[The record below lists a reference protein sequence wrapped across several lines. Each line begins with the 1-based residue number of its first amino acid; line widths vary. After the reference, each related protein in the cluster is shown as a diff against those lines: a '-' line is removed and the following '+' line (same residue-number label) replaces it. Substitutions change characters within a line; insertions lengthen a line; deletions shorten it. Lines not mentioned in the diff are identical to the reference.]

1 MKQMMLGL
9 FLLLLS
15 LWNLVFGW
23 ADQLALLCYISIALL
38 FAGVLV
44 FCLGYANK
52 DRPSPTAPPRLT
64 PIPDPVTGESD
75 VLVDDLFREFSAL
88 LQVEAIALGGSRAGE
103 AYDEASDYD
112 VYLYCTAPIDVETRR
127 SILSRYCFLTELG
140 NHFWEYED
148 NCILRGGTEMDI
160 LYRDLD
166 SFCADVASVVEQC
179 QPRNGYTT
187 CMWHNLLTCRIL
199 YDRDGRLAQA
209 KERFDVPYPYALK
222 EAILR
227 RSHALLSDSLPS
239 YEGQIQKAAKRGD
252 LVSLNHRTAAFLESY
267 FDLLF
272 ALNEQTHPGE
282 KRLVQLC
289 RERCAILPEHFE
301 ENLDR
306 LFSHLFSAP
315 ERVPEDLR
323 RILTALS
330 PLLP

>member
-1 MKQMMLGL
+1 MLGPSSL
-9 FLLLLS
+9 PALQLS
-15 LWNLVFGW
+15 LSRDKLETMHNFLQG
-23 ADQLALLCYISIALL
+23 
-38 FAGVLV
+38 
-44 FCLGYANK
+44 GYSVNQML
-52 DRPSPTAPPRLT
+52 S
-64 PIPDPVTGESD
+64 E
-75 VLVDDLFREFSAL
+75 LFRDLSAL
-88 LQVEAIALGGSRAGE
+88 PQVEAIALGGSRAGE
-103 AYDEASDYD
+103 TYDEASDYD

-148 NCILRGGTEMDI
+148 NCILKGGVEMDI

-166 SFCADVASVVEQC
+166 TFCADVASVVERC
-179 QPRNGYTT
+179 EPRNGYTT

-199 YDRDGRLAQA
+199 YDRDGRLARA
-209 KERFDVPYPYALK
+209 KKRFDVPYPPALK

-227 RSHALLSDSLPS
+227 RSQALLWQSLPA
-239 YEGQIQKAAKRGD
+239 YEGQIKKAAKRGD
-252 LVSLNHRTAAFLESY
+252 PVSLNHRTAAFLESY

-289 RERCAILPEHFE
+289 RERCAILPERFE
-301 ENLDR
+301 ENLDQ

>member
-1 MKQMMLGL
+1 MNQM
-9 FLLLLS
+9 LS
-15 LWNLVFGW
+15 
-23 ADQLALLCYISIALL
+23 
-38 FAGVLV
+38 
-44 FCLGYANK
+44 
-52 DRPSPTAPPRLT
+52 
-64 PIPDPVTGESD
+64 E
-75 VLVDDLFREFSAL
+75 LFRDLSAL
-88 LQVEAIALGGSRAGE
+88 PQVEAIALGGSRAGE
-103 AYDEASDYD
+103 TYDKASDYD

-148 NCILRGGTEMDI
+148 NCILKGGVEMDI

-166 SFCADVASVVEQC
+166 QFCADVASVVERC
-179 QPRNGYTT
+179 EPHNGYTT

-199 YDRDGRLAQA
+199 YDRDGRLARA
-209 KERFDVPYPYALK
+209 KERFHVPYPPALK

-227 RSHALLSDSLPS
+227 RSQALLWQSLPA
-239 YEGQIQKAAKRGD
+239 YEGQIKKAARRGD

-289 RERCAILPEHFE
+289 RERCAILPERFE
-301 ENLDR
+301 ENLDQ

-315 ERVPEDLR
+315 EEVSGDLR
-323 RILTALS
+323 IILAELK

>member
-38 FAGVLV
+38 FAGVIV
-44 FCLGYANK
+44 FGLGYAK
-52 DRPSPTAPPRLT
+52 TGRSTPAAPPALA
-64 PIPDPVTGESD
+64 PAPAEQESAA
-75 VLVDDLFREFSAL
+75 LVEELFRELSAL
-88 LQVEAIALGGSRAGE
+88 PQVEAIALGGSRAGE
-103 AYDEASDYD
+103 VYDEASDYD
-112 VYLYCTAPIDVETRR
+112 VYLYCTGPVPEETRR
-127 SILSRYCFLTELG
+127 AILSRYCVLTELG

-148 NCILRGGTEMDI
+148 NCILKGGVEMDI
-160 LYRDLD
+160 LYRNLD
-166 SFCADVASVVEQC
+166 AFCADVASVVERC
-179 QPRNGYTT
+179 QPHNGYTT

-199 YDRDGRLAQA
+199 YDRSGRLAQA
-209 KERFDVPYPYALK
+209 KQRFDVPYPPALK

-227 RSHALLSDSLPS
+227 RSRALLWESLPA
-239 YEGQIQKAAKRGD
+239 YEGQIKKAAKRRD

-289 RERCAILPEHFE
+289 RETCAILPAHFE
-301 ENLDR
+301 ENLHQ
-306 LFSHLFSAP
+306 LFDHLFSAP
-315 ERVPEDLR
+315 EKVPADLR
-323 RILTALS
+323 RILEALK

>member
-1 MKQMMLGL
+1 MY
-9 FLLLLS
+9 FDS
-15 LWNLVFGW
+15 LC
-23 ADQLALLCYISIALL
+23 AA
-38 FAGVLV
+38 FA
-44 FCLGYANK
+44 
-52 DRPSPTAPPRLT
+52 RL
-64 PIPDPVTGESD
+64 P
-75 VLVDDLFREFSAL
+75 
-88 LQVEAIALGGSRAGE
+88 QVEALALGGSRAGE
-103 AYDEASDYD
+103 QYDEKSDYD
-112 VYLYCTAPIDVETRR
+112 LYVYCTEVPQETVRR
-127 SILSRYCFLTELG
+127 QILAESCSYMELG
-140 NHFWEYED
+140 NRFWELED
-148 NCILRGGTEMDI
+148 DCVLRNGIPIDI
-160 LYRDLD
+160 LYRSLSD
-166 SFCADVASVVEQC
+166 FTRDVASVVEGHWAH
-179 QPRNGYTT
+179 NGYTT

>member
-1 MKQMMLGL
+1 MLGPSSL
-9 FLLLLS
+9 PALQLS
-15 LWNLVFGW
+15 LSRDKLETMHDFLQG
-23 ADQLALLCYISIALL
+23 
-38 FAGVLV
+38 
-44 FCLGYANK
+44 GYSVNQML
-52 DRPSPTAPPRLT
+52 S
-64 PIPDPVTGESD
+64 E
-75 VLVDDLFREFSAL
+75 LFRDLSAL
-88 LQVEAIALGGSRAGE
+88 PQVEAIALGGSRAGE
-103 AYDEASDYD
+103 TYDKASDYD

-148 NCILRGGTEMDI
+148 NCILKGGVEMDI

-166 SFCADVASVVEQC
+166 QFCADVASVVERC
-179 QPRNGYTT
+179 EPHNGYTT

-199 YDRDGRLAQA
+199 YDRDGRLARA
-209 KERFDVPYPYALK
+209 KKRFDVPYPPALK

-227 RSHALLSDSLPS
+227 RSQALLWQSLPA
-239 YEGQIQKAAKRGD
+239 YEGQIKKAARRGD

-289 RERCAILPEHFE
+289 RERCAILPERFD
-301 ENLDR
+301 ENLDQ

-315 ERVPEDLR
+315 EEVPGDLR
-323 RILTALS
+323 IILAELK